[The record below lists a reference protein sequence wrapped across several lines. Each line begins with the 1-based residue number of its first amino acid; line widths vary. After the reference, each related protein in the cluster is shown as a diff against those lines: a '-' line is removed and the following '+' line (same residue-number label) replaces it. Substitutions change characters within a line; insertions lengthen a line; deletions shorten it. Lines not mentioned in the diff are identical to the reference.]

1 MPTILLADKPKSAF
15 FVGQF
20 PRSCHLVPP
29 MTISK
34 PDAESTDPDND
45 ELTDK
50 QQADLKDQALQAK
63 YRAAYEQQMRRLSCP
78 GCAEEPFRG

>member
-1 MPTILLADKPKSAF
+1 
-15 FVGQF
+15 
-20 PRSCHLVPP
+20 

-34 PDAESTDPDND
+34 PDPQSTDPENN

-50 QQADLKDQALQAK
+50 QRADLDDEALQAK
-63 YRAAYEQQMRRLSCP
+63 YRAAYELQMRRLSCP